1 MYTPADPECVERYED
16 STKQVGDGKGD
27 DEETEPLKMWVGGCV
42 NLIGP
47 ELTCFL
53 SSLSPLMTR
62 MSAVLETMMS
72 TAKMFT
78 RRFLQFQ

>member
-27 DEETEPLKMWVGGCV
+27 DKETEPLKMWVGRCV

-47 ELTCFL
+47 G
-53 SSLSPLMTR
+53 
-62 MSAVLETMMS
+62 
-72 TAKMFT
+72 
-78 RRFLQFQ
+78 